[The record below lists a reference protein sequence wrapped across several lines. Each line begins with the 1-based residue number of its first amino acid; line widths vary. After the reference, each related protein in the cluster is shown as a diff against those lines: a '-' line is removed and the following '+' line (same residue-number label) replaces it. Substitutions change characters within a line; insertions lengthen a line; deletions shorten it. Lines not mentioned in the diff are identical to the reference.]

1 MSILIKKKKI
11 MNLSFKNTK
20 IQNKKKIEW
29 SQNIK
34 ILGICHRYF
43 ARPPSV
49 LFLTSFQKK
58 KKKQT
63 NPKTMIITQVKQ
75 TQI

>member
-1 MSILIKKKKI
+1 

-20 IQNKKKIEW
+20 IQNKKKIFEW

-58 KKKQT
+58 KQT
-63 NPKTMIITQVKQ
+63 NKP
-75 TQI
+75 

>member
-1 MSILIKKKKI
+1 

-20 IQNKKKIEW
+20 IQNKKKIFEW

>member
-20 IQNKKKIEW
+20 IQNKKKKIEW

-58 KKKQT
+58 KQT
-63 NPKTMIITQVKQ
+63 NKP
-75 TQI
+75 